1 MLVITGIVILQIG
14 AALAGRMF
22 GVVSPAALTGL
33 RLWWAA
39 LILAV
44 LGGRGAVA
52 TVRAVIADRAWRDAA
67 VVLAFG
73 VTLGI
78 MNYSIYQSFAR
89 IPLGVAVTIE
99 FLGPLAVAV
108 ASSRRLVDGA
118 WVLLAG
124 AGVALLSEGF
134 GGHRSVAGIAFAL
147 AAATSWAVYILLS
160 RATGRRFTG
169 SAGLTIAIV
178 VAAVV
183 VTPAAAA
190 GASAAML
197 RPSVLSITLA
207 VALLSSVIPYRLE
220 LEALRRIPARVFGI
234 WMSLEPA
241 VAALA
246 GLLILGE
253 ALSAR
258 QWLAIGCVT
267 VASAGA
273 ARNEAGKADRA
284 GGGAPA
290 AGGARDSDT
299 GRGLDAGR
307 GSDAGPARA
316 RGRAVRP
323 DASERAPG
331 CRRRREPEPL
341 PGSRWAMRGVGART
355 GGVAGAGATAVCTV
369 TTRALFSGPVRGG
382 WPSAVRIALKDR
394 GATWRAVARGALR
407 ARRGGRE
414 GGGPSRAGVMGG
426 GGAAVLGVGRGT
438 STMCRCPDISPPPIR
453 PPCPHCGA
461 GRCGGWRT
469 WCWPPP
475 PR

>member
-1 MLVITGIVILQIG
+1 VLVITGIVILQLG

-39 LILAV
+39 LILAA

-52 TVRAVIADRAWRDAA
+52 TVKAVIADRAWRDAA

-169 SAGLTIAIV
+169 SAGLTIAIA

-246 GLLILGE
+246 GLVILSE

-273 ARNEAGKADRA
+273 ARSEAGKADRA
-284 GGGAPA
+284 ADRGPT
-290 AGGARDSDT
+290 AGG
-299 GRGLDAGR
+299 
-307 GSDAGPARA
+307 
-316 RGRAVRP
+316 
-323 DASERAPG
+323 ERASDPG
-331 CRRRREPEPL
+331 QASGTGSGEPSRRERESAGL
-341 PGSRWAMRGVGART
+341 PPSPGA
-355 GGVAGAGATAVCTV
+355 
-369 TTRALFSGPVRGG
+369 
-382 WPSAVRIALKDR
+382 
-394 GATWRAVARGALR
+394 
-407 ARRGGRE
+407 
-414 GGGPSRAGVMGG
+414 
-426 GGAAVLGVGRGT
+426 
-438 STMCRCPDISPPPIR
+438 
-453 PPCPHCGA
+453 
-461 GRCGGWRT
+461 
-469 WCWPPP
+469 
-475 PR
+475 